1 MTLSTAAA
9 TICSQSKMHTNGHV
23 QLYTPLWPSG
33 GLYKQM
39 ILVIG
44 LDEIVFV
51 NNSGR
56 YTVKQFDRDTRP
68 TSHLHV
74 VYMMVVT

>member
-1 MTLSTAAA
+1 
-9 TICSQSKMHTNGHV
+9 MHTNGHV
-23 QLYTPLWPSG
+23 QLYIPLWPSG

-39 ILVIG
+39 TLVID

-56 YTVKQFDRDTRP
+56 YTVKQFDRDTKP
-68 TSHLHV
+68 TSYLV
-74 VYMMVVT
+74 YMYMMVVT